1 MLLSGWQQRLPL
13 QAGKPGRKWSSG
25 RLCQLDSYSTSW
37 WPVVGLPRWLFPWRH
52 RQCISAKIEHNSNR
66 CHGEMYFD
74 IVLVYSTKGRKRP
87 PPRPTT
93 RQQQRRRGG
102 GQVMQLFKPTLQ
114 KADAPSFGS
123 KQSTHQRT
131 WNQLKATLKL
141 GSSSNRYAPRLPR
154 RETKSSTKQLTPTDP
169 ILGPEKLLKPASLKR
184 ASLVLQ
190 SSWQRKSKL
199 ITLGFTSQFCPVR
212 NLLPSFWWK
221 GRYVLVV
228 RGMMVN
234 TNPNRTCKFVEP
246 WWSGSVVPTI
256 AMSRP
261 CFFFPECARCSS
273 EARSSCINV

>member
-87 PPRPTT
+87 PRD
-93 RQQQRRRGG
+93 QQQDNNRGDGG
-102 GQVMQLFKPTLQ
+102 GTSHAALQ
-114 KADAPSFGS
+114 ANPAKGWCAFFWQQTINPPEEMKS
-123 KQSTHQRT
+123 
-131 WNQLKATLKL
+131 LKATLKL

-261 CFFFPECARCSS
+261 CFFF
-273 EARSSCINV
+273 RSAPDVAPRLDPAV

>member
-87 PPRPTT
+87 PRDQQT

-102 GQVMQLFKPTLQ
+102 GTSHAALQ
-114 KADAPSFGS
+114 ANPAKGWCAFFWQQTINPPEEMKS
-123 KQSTHQRT
+123 
-131 WNQLKATLKL
+131 LKATLKL

-190 SSWQRKSKL
+190 SSWQRNQNWSHSASQAILSSPKICFQVFDEREGMSWL
-199 ITLGFTSQFCPVR
+199 CEVWWLTPTQTGPASLWNPGGLGQ
-212 NLLPSFWWK
+212 
-221 GRYVLVV
+221 
-228 RGMMVN
+228 
-234 TNPNRTCKFVEP
+234 
-246 WWSGSVVPTI
+246 
-256 AMSRP
+256 
-261 CFFFPECARCSS
+261 
-273 EARSSCINV
+273 